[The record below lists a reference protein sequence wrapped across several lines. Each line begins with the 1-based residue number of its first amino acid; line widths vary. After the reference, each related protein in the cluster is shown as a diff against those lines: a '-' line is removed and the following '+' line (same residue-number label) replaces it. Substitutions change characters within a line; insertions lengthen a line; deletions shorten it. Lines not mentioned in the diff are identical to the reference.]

1 MGPGI
6 LGLNKYLISFSIS
19 RFLRKNSFFGE
30 SGDSDRKRLI
40 SFELPRVLIGV
51 FLFLFFLWDRLSRFV
66 FVSLSRGFSSDSSH
80 SDSFS
85 REIWE
90 ARDFDL

>member
-1 MGPGI
+1 MDPGI

-40 SFELPRVLIGV
+40 SVELPRVLIGV
-51 FLFLFFLWDRLSRFV
+51 FLFLIFFVGPFISLCFC
-66 FVSLSRGFSSDSSH
+66 FSLSRLLF
-80 SDSFS
+80 
-85 REIWE
+85 
-90 ARDFDL
+90 

>member
-40 SFELPRVLIGV
+40 SVELPRVLIGV
-51 FLFLFFLWDRLSRFV
+51 FLFPFFFV
-66 FVSLSRGFSSDSSH
+66 GPFFSLCFCFSLSRLLF
-80 SDSFS
+80 
-85 REIWE
+85 
-90 ARDFDL
+90 